1 MELRQLR
8 EEVASLRGNL
18 KRQAEENASARNQLK
33 MKKKLAEQVSLI
45 TRIYLLFQIKL
56 SACLILVCVKIF

>member
-33 MKKKLAEQVSLI
+33 IKKKLAEQVSNQNF
-45 TRIYLLFQIKL
+45 TFLF
-56 SACLILVCVKIF
+56 

>member
-1 MELRQLR
+1 MFKKLVFFFNFILIFAFKAKSDMELRQLR

-33 MKKKLAEQVSLI
+33 MKKKLAEQVEQ
-45 TRIYLLFQIKL
+45 F
-56 SACLILVCVKIF
+56 